1 MFRHRGERKV
11 KSVEEEMDDVTS
23 RTAELLEE
31 GEELMGKT
39 AKRLGLV
46 SEKSRKK
53 KTVSVVPVGDDSSSE
68 DATEEKAGD
77 GQKPEE
83 ENETKAK
90 ITVEGEEEE
99 KCEEPAADTGAME
112 SEESNTDEE
121 KEDREEVHFPDTTIS
136 LSHLQP
142 SR

>member
-46 SEKSRKK
+46 AE
-53 KTVSVVPVGDDSSSE
+53 
-68 DATEEKAGD
+68 
-77 GQKPEE
+77 
-83 ENETKAK
+83 
-90 ITVEGEEEE
+90 
-99 KCEEPAADTGAME
+99 
-112 SEESNTDEE
+112 
-121 KEDREEVHFPDTTIS
+121 
-136 LSHLQP
+136 
-142 SR
+142 